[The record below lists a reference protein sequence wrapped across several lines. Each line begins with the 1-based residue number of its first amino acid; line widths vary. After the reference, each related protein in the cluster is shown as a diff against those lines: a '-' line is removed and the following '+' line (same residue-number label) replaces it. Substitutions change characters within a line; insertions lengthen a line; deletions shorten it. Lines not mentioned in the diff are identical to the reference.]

1 MTRLLNT
8 AGFWASIA
16 FIVTML
22 LMTVSYALAAEYDEM
37 EQSAL
42 ANMEQRLSGI
52 ENEIAFTE
60 PTQAQFN
67 RRTEW
72 YFCVTEI
79 LDNTVAAYAVVYHEE
94 GAKAY
99 PLDRETLRFSHFCNR
114 NEWFVRKK
122 L

>member
-1 MTRLLNT
+1 MTRFLQT
-8 AGFWASIA
+8 AGFWASLA
-16 FIVTML
+16 FIVTMIF
-22 LMTVSYALAAEYDEM
+22 MTVSYALAAEYDEM

-42 ANMEQRLSGI
+42 SNMEERLSGI

-72 YFCVTEI
+72 YFCVTAI
-79 LDNTVAAYAVVYHEE
+79 DDNEVKAYAIVYHQE
-94 GAKAY
+94 GAKSY
-99 PLDRETLRFSHFCNR
+99 QLDRDTLRFSHFCNR